1 MRGTG
6 PEMRLGGTRS
16 PDRPR
21 RPASLR
27 WTRSCARSAIAARTA
42 NPGLHIQPLPPIL
55 IQVFQYQV
63 EFEYGPARQLE
74 GLFAAI
80 AGDLP
85 DRTFSRHVRIR
96 EHRLHPAEQQTRQ
109 P

>member
-1 MRGTG
+1 
-6 PEMRLGGTRS
+6 
-16 PDRPR
+16 
-21 RPASLR
+21 SLR
-27 WTRSCARSAIAARTA
+27 STRSCAQSAIAVRTA

-85 DRTFSRHVRIR
+85 DRTFSRDVRVR
-96 EHRLHPAEQQTRQ
+96 QDQFQPDQQENRQ
-109 P
+109 PNPVSEGRCRDWRRS